1 VRLRASRAS
10 ANLANPGRSLMAG
23 MVPPPGSDADAE
35 MRAHLTERIATVT
48 PFLKLLAS
56 HARHPGK
63 RVEATTY

>member
-1 VRLRASRAS
+1 
-10 ANLANPGRSLMAG
+10 MAG